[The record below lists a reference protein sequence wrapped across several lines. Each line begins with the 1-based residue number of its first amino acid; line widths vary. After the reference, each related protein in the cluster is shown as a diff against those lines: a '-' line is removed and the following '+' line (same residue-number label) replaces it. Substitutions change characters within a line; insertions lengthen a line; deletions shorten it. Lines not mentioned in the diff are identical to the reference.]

1 MAIEIKTWEI
11 INGQLIEI
19 KTSMTEHDRREKD
32 DLEQWIK
39 SEQSIL
45 GTDIK
50 IIGEQ
55 VRTASGPL
63 DYLGIDDKG
72 NLVIIEL
79 KRDRLPREALA
90 QAIDYASDVAKWEID
105 TISEVCLNY
114 TGQSIE
120 DFISENFEE
129 VDRENITINQIQRI
143 TLVGFAIESS
153 LSRMI
158 EWLSRQYD
166 MAINAIALK
175 YIKTSSGNELLSRT
189 AIIPEDIE
197 KDKISKKSYKI
208 EMSDEPGD
216 YNVDDLRE
224 LMKKYLTMKLWSSR
238 RIRHIMIPY
247 LLKMNRNVTRIEL
260 KKEFLRVGGDLGG
273 SDTQQAGI
281 FIALISNQ
289 LGQKRKDYLRQV
301 LQYDYPSYDWE
312 KDNFRINPQFR
323 EMMSQ
328 LLDEINNDEN
338 PLQV

>member
-153 LSRMI
+153 LILHRTNLGLAYCQI
-158 EWLSRQYD
+158 TCYP
-166 MAINAIALK
+166 
-175 YIKTSSGNELLSRT
+175 TTGGNGYGNVQHQKKPNGGGTAELWFT
-189 AIIPEDIE
+189 A
-197 KDKISKKSYKI
+197 S
-208 EMSDEPGD
+208 
-216 YNVDDLRE
+216 VAR
-224 LMKKYLTMKLWSSR
+224 
-238 RIRHIMIPY
+238 
-247 LLKMNRNVTRIEL
+247 
-260 KKEFLRVGGDLGG
+260 
-273 SDTQQAGI
+273 
-281 FIALISNQ
+281 
-289 LGQKRKDYLRQV
+289 
-301 LQYDYPSYDWE
+301 
-312 KDNFRINPQFR
+312 
-323 EMMSQ
+323 
-328 LLDEINNDEN
+328 
-338 PLQV
+338 